1 MRVHR
6 HKAGA
11 LALAFATLTALFW
24 GGGASAADRAE
35 YREFL
40 EVTGFDVA
48 ITSMQQGAM
57 AGPGIAGEAPDAF
70 GTQYTA
76 LAERVF
82 DPDLM
87 LSRAIDMM
95 EAVLPE
101 ALLEHGAAFY
111 GSGLGQRLVAV
122 ENESHVTDDD
132 VRYAEG
138 QEIVDRLGEENPG
151 RLEDYAAMMDAIGG
165 VESSLRAVLEV
176 QLRYL
181 LAAMAA
187 GSVDIDYSEAEL
199 RAILEEQAPE
209 IRNNIAVFSMLGA
222 AYTYRD
228 LSDDDISAY
237 RAALEDEAMRQV
249 YEILNAIQFQV
260 MAERYEALAEALPEL
275 TPEQEI

>member
-1 MRVHR
+1 MRVHQ
-6 HKAGA
+6 HIAGA
-11 LALAFATLTALFW
+11 LVL
-24 GGGASAADRAE
+24 ASAMLWGLAATAAERAE

-40 EVTGFDVA
+40 EITGFDVA

-57 AGPGIAGEAPDAF
+57 AGPGITGEAADAF
-70 GTQYTA
+70 GRQYTA

-87 LSRAIDMM
+87 LERAIDMM
-95 EAVLPE
+95 EAVLPDP
-101 ALLEHGAAFY
+101 LLEHGAAFY
-111 GSGLGQRLVAV
+111 GSALGQRLVEV
-122 ENESHVTDDD
+122 ENASHVTDDEL
-132 VRYAEG
+132 RYAEG
-138 QEIVDRLGEENPG
+138 QEIVERLGEDNPA

-199 RAILEEQAPE
+199 RALLEEQAPE
-209 IRNNIAVFSMLGA
+209 IRNNITVFSMLGA

-228 LSDDDISAY
+228 LSDADVSAY
-237 RAALEDEAMRQV
+237 RAALEEEAMRQV

-260 MAERYEALAEALPEL
+260 MAERYEALAEALPSL
-275 TPEQEI
+275 TPEQEL

>member
-1 MRVHR
+1 MRVHQ
-6 HKAGA
+6 HIIAA
-11 LALAFATLTALFW
+11 LVLALAPLW
-24 GGGASAADRAE
+24 GLAASAAERSE

-40 EVTGFDVA
+40 EITGFDVA

-57 AGPGIAGEAPDAF
+57 AGPGITGDAADAF
-70 GTQYTA
+70 GRQYTA

-87 LSRAIDMM
+87 LERAVDMM
-95 EAVLPE
+95 AAVLPD
-101 ALLEHGAAFY
+101 ALLEHGVDFY
-111 GSGLGQRLVAV
+111 GSELGQRLVEV
-122 ENESHVTDDD
+122 ENASHRTDDD
-132 VRYAEG
+132 QRHAEG
-138 QEIVDRLGEENPG
+138 EEIVARLSEENPA
-151 RLEDYAAMMDAIGG
+151 RLEDYGAMLDAIGG

-199 RAILEEQAPE
+199 RALLEEQAPE
-209 IRNNIAVFSMLGA
+209 IRSNITMFSMLGA

-228 LSDDDISAY
+228 LSDADISAY
-237 RAALEDEAMRQV
+237 RAALEAEPMRQV

-260 MAERYEALAEALPEL
+260 MAEGYEALAEALPGL
-275 TPEQEI
+275 TPEQDI

>member
-1 MRVHR
+1 MRVHQ
-6 HKAGA
+6 HIAGA
-11 LALAFATLTALFW
+11 LVLASAMLW
-24 GGGASAADRAE
+24 GLAASAAERAE

-40 EVTGFDVA
+40 EITGFDVA

-57 AGPGIAGEAPDAF
+57 AGPGITGEAADAF
-70 GTQYTA
+70 GRQYTA

-87 LSRAIDMM
+87 LERAIDMM

-101 ALLEHGAAFY
+101 ALLEHGVAFY
-111 GSGLGQRLVAV
+111 GSELGQRLVQV
-122 ENESHVTDDD
+122 ENASHVTEDDL
-132 VRYAEG
+132 RYAEG
-138 QEIVDRLGEENPG
+138 QEIVERLGEDNPA
-151 RLEDYAAMMDAIGG
+151 RLEDYAAMMNAIGG

-199 RAILEEQAPE
+199 RALLEEQAPE
-209 IRNNIAVFSMLGA
+209 IRNNITRFSMLGA

-228 LSDDDISAY
+228 LSDADIGAY
-237 RAALEDEAMRQV
+237 RAALEEEAMRQV

-260 MAERYEALAEALPEL
+260 MAERYEALAEALPDL
-275 TPEQEI
+275 TPEQEL